1 MSIQKN
7 KVKVGLIGGS
17 GYTGGELIRLLINHS
32 KVELVFVQSKT
43 NKGKHIQEVHA
54 DLIGQTEIK
63 FVSKID
69 DKIDLLFMCVGHGKS
84 KEFLDKNK
92 IQRKIKIID
101 LSQDFRVG
109 SIYNE
114 RKFIYGLPELNKDE
128 IIKSSS
134 IANPGCFATVI
145 QLGLLPFAVNND
157 LNGDININA
166 ITGSTGAGVKLS
178 DTSHY
183 SWRNNNVSWYKSF
196 NHQHLNEIKLN
207 LNSLN
212 KKQHELVF
220 MPIRGN
226 FTKGIFC
233 TMYFKTK
240 LNIDKIKTL
249 YKNYYKNSNFVHVSE
264 NEIDLKQVINT
275 NNCIIHLKKHK
286 ERILI
291 TSIIDNLIK
300 GAAGQAIQ
308 NMNLM
313 FGLDE
318 NLGLKLK
325 SSFF

>member
-7 KVKVGLIGGS
+7 KVKVGIIGGS

-43 NKGKHIQEVHA
+43 NKGKYIQEIHT
-54 DLIGQTEIK
+54 DLIGQAKIK

-69 DKIDLLFMCVGHGKS
+69 NKIDLLFLCVGHNQS
-84 KEFLDKNK
+84 KKFLDNNK
-92 IQRKIKIID
+92 VDKKTKIID
-101 LSQDFRVG
+101 LSQDFRVN
-109 SIYNE
+109 SMYNE
-114 RKFIYGLPELNKDE
+114 RKFIYGLPELNKDK
-128 IIKSSS
+128 IIESSS
-134 IANPGCFATVI
+134 IANPGCFATAI
-145 QLGLLPFAVNND
+145 QLGLLPFAVNNN
-157 LNGDININA
+157 LNGEININA

-178 DTSHY
+178 ETSHY

-196 NHQHLNEIKLN
+196 NHQHLNEINLN
-207 LNSLN
+207 LKFLN
-212 KKQHELVF
+212 KKQHEIVLI
-220 MPIRGN
+220 PIRGN

-233 TMYFKTK
+233 TMYFKNK
-240 LNIDKIKTL
+240 LTLDQVKML
-249 YKNYYKNSNFVHVSE
+249 YKNYYKNSSFVHVSK
-264 NEIDLKQVINT
+264 NEIDLKQVLNT
-275 NNCIIHLKKHK
+275 NNCIIHLKKEG

-318 NLGLKLK
+318 DLGLKLK

>member
-7 KVKVGLIGGS
+7 KVKAGIIGGS

-43 NKGKHIQEVHA
+43 NKGKYIQEIHT
-54 DLIGQTEIK
+54 DLVGQDKIK
-63 FVSKID
+63 FVNKMDSEID
-69 DKIDLLFMCVGHGKS
+69 ALFLCVGHNQS
-84 KEFLDKNK
+84 KKFLDNNEVDK
-92 IQRKIKIID
+92 KIKIID
-101 LSQDFRVG
+101 LSQDFRISSTYSKRNSV
-109 SIYNE
+109 
-114 RKFIYGLPELNKDE
+114 YGLPELNKNE

-134 IANPGCFATVI
+134 IANPGCFATVV
-145 QLGLLPFAVNND
+145 QLGLLPFAVNNN
-157 LNGDININA
+157 LNGEININA

-178 DTSHY
+178 KTSHY
-183 SWRNNNVSWYKSF
+183 SWRNNNVSWYKAF
-196 NHQHLNEIKLN
+196 DHQHLNEINLN
-207 LNSLN
+207 LKSLN
-212 KKQHELVF
+212 KKQHEIVF
-220 MPIRGN
+220 IPIRGN

-233 TMYFKTK
+233 TMYFKNK
-240 LNIDKIKTL
+240 LTL
-249 YKNYYKNSNFVHVSE
+249 DQVKMLYENHYKNSSFVHVSD
-264 NEIDLKQVINT
+264 NEIDLKQVLNT
-275 NNCIIHLKKHK
+275 NNCIIHLKKDG

-318 NLGLKLK
+318 DLGLKLK